1 MKNAVNTL
9 SVTVILFILS
19 NLVWSSSLSSNAP
32 INVDRLTVV
41 IIEETQDRSRIPP
54 EQLNAINSQRWREYV
69 NKNNGQWRVL
79 DPDTDVHKDEQW
91 VQDAVSLERESIP
104 WLIVSKQ
111 RSGSSTPLPLD
122 IDGLMEKIKK

>member
-19 NLVWSSSLSSNAP
+19 NLVWSSSLTSNAP